1 MVAQE
6 ERLMLT
12 FVSDRTQGHILQ
24 YQQYET
30 DECIDIEKDYKIK
43 TMVSNHKQITH
54 QPRQERSFCLKTD
67 VYFHVFIASGP
78 RIEAIPRV
86 QLSGQ
91 HTS

>member
-43 TMVSNHKQITH
+43 TMVSNHK
-54 QPRQERSFCLKTD
+54 
-67 VYFHVFIASGP
+67 
-78 RIEAIPRV
+78 
-86 QLSGQ
+86 
-91 HTS
+91 